1 MTVDEPFTRQSTLL
15 QLSRTPIGRLVKRL
29 IALQVKSAATT
40 KDEARMFAGAAGYM
54 TVEKLVRAS
63 GGKLSWP
70 VADSI
75 IDIANGQT
83 RRVLVRI
90 GAAGRDAIRA
100 GVSGLRGR
108 GSA

>member
-1 MTVDEPFTRQSTLL
+1 MTVEEPFTRQSTLL
-15 QLSRTPIGRLVKRL
+15 QLSRTPIGRLVRRL

-54 TVEKLVRAS
+54 TVEKMVRAI
-63 GGKLSWP
+63 GGKLTWP

-83 RRVLVRI
+83 RRVVVRVL
-90 GAAGRDAIRA
+90 ASLSGRMT
-100 GVSGLRGR
+100 
-108 GSA
+108 